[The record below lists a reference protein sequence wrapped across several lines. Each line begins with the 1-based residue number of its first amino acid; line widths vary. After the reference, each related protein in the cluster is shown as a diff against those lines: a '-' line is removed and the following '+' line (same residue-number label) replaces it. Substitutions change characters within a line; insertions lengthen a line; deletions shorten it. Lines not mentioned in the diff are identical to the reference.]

1 MKAPDDFV
9 LFCSIEH
16 PRLVG
21 ALSLYC
27 GNREV
32 AEDVAQE
39 ALSRACARWATV
51 RQMAAPGAWVYRVA
65 VNLANSHFRRARA
78 GAGALLRH
86 RRPVID
92 QRDPT
97 DAIAVR
103 HAVSRLPK
111 RQRQAI
117 MLRFFLDLSVDETA
131 SAMATTGSSVRSLTH
146 RAMRSLRE
154 NLADSDIDLLQEA
167 DDVI

>member
-39 ALSRACARWATV
+39 ALSRACARWSAV
-51 RQMAAPGAWVYRVA
+51 RQMAAPGAWVHRVA
-65 VNLANSHFRRARA
+65 LNLAHSHFRRARV
-78 GAGALLRH
+78 GTRILLRPK
-86 RRPVID
+86 RLVIE
-92 QRDPT
+92 QMDPT
-97 DAIAVR
+97 EAIAVR
-103 HAVSRLPK
+103 QAVSRLPK

-117 MLRFFLDLSVDETA
+117 TLRFYLDFSVDETA
-131 SAMATTGSSVRSLTH
+131 AAMATTGSSVRSLTH

>member
-27 GNREV
+27 GNRDV

-65 VNLANSHFRRARA
+65 VNLANSHFRHARV
-78 GAGALLRH
+78 GARILLRH
-86 RRPVID
+86 RRGGIEHA
-92 QRDPT
+92 DPT
-97 DAIAVR
+97 EAIAVR
-103 HAVSRLPK
+103 QAVSSLPK
-111 RQRQAI
+111 RQRQAVT
-117 MLRFFLDLSVDETA
+117 LRFYFDLSVDETA

-146 RAMRSLRE
+146 RAMLSLRE
-154 NLADSDIDLLQEA
+154 NLADSDVDLLQEA